1 MLYLHFSLKVH
12 RSEELYHLRIENE
25 SIPFKFSPR
34 YNKTIRHLDTLGIQ
48 VIIIILQTYIIEV
61 KYLRYTSNPNYYDIR
76 EWQPFKNLLYSGY
89 GRVLFAFQGKMAQ
102 PKLRWNPFSLFYT
115 IILRPI
121 RHLVKFGF
129 MNKTG
134 PNLTITL
141 KIMLGLRTRNWG
153 YYKKNALISRM

>member
-12 RSEELYHLRIENE
+12 RSEELYRLRIENE

-61 KYLRYTSNPNYYDIR
+61 KYLRYTSNPTYYDIR

-89 GRVLFAFQGKMAQ
+89 GCVLFAFQGKMAQ
-102 PKLRWNPFSLFYT
+102 PIPMKPLL

-134 PNLTITL
+134 PYLTITL
-141 KIMLGLRTRNWG
+141 KVMLGIRTRNWG
-153 YYKKNALISRM
+153 HYEKNALISRT

>member
-12 RSEELYHLRIENE
+12 RSEELYRLRIENE

-89 GRVLFAFQGKMAQ
+89 ECFLFAFQGKMAQ
-102 PKLRWNPFSLFYT
+102 PITMKPLFSVLYNYITSDSTPGQIWFYEQ
-115 IILRPI
+115 
-121 RHLVKFGF
+121 
-129 MNKTG
+129 NW
-134 PNLTITL
+134 TL
-141 KIMLGLRTRNWG
+141 SNH
-153 YYKKNALISRM
+153 YSQSNAGNTY